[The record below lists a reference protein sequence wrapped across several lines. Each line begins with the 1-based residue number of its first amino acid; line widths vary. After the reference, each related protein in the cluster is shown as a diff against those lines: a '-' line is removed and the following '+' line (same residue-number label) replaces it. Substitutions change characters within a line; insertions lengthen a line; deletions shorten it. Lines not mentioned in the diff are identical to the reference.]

1 MTEPATSEKHLDPTP
16 VTELMKLMVRCQRA
30 IMLYMPNNPIYQEA
44 ATHFQSALGELW
56 TQMDE
61 LLLRVRDNGFTW
73 QGEVVLEEPNQGD
86 SMGWAL
92 FKDGVMAVKITP
104 GAEEEELM
112 RFLRII
118 HQARTLPDD
127 AQDDA
132 RTLLWA
138 ADLQTIKCDYTV
150 VGSEGTRAMERSDC
164 FVVSPTPLTVK
175 RELALDIKPV
185 EGIAKTVVGI
195 EEFDSSL
202 YFLDDE
208 EIRYLNSEIQR
219 EYDQDLR
226 RNVLSM
232 LCDAIELEDDDV
244 DQAEIVTILDE
255 FFRYLLGAGDL
266 PAVAYIIREART
278 MADRFPNHRD
288 RLATF
293 AADLSEPDTLDQ
305 LLKTITESEV
315 AIADQDLSELFGQ
328 FQPQAMETALSWL
341 PRPKP
346 EQARRLLARATD
358 HLAAAHPEA
367 VSQALESE
375 DRTVVVG
382 ALRLVS
388 GLKLKTAGPKLEK
401 FVMDPDKDVRLAL
414 VDALASLATPSS
426 LTQLE
431 QLLEDSD
438 RDVRIRA
445 VTELSIRH
453 RRALSQVEAAV
464 LGKAMRS
471 ADLTEKR
478 AFFEAYGLLSGGGGI
493 ARLRS
498 LLRRG
503 WFKRKVDAET
513 RACAAMALG
522 KIANTDALDVL
533 ERAQGDKEPIV
544 RVAVSE
550 ALGKRKS

>member
-1 MTEPATSEKHLDPTP
+1 MTEPVTSEQHIDPTP

-44 ATHFQSALGELW
+44 VTHLQSALGQLW

-73 QGEVVLEEPNQGD
+73 QGEVVLEEPNQAD

-138 ADLQTIKCDYTV
+138 AGLQTIKCDYTV
-150 VGSEGTRAMERSDC
+150 VGSEGTRPMEQSDC

-185 EGIAKTVVGI
+185 EGIAKAVVSI
-195 EEFDSSL
+195 EDFDSSL

-208 EIRYLNSEIQR
+208 EIRYLDREIER
-219 EYDQDLR
+219 EYTQDLR

-232 LCDAIELEDDDV
+232 LLDAIELDDDAAGRIEV
-244 DQAEIVTILDE
+244 VTILDE
-255 FFRYLLGAGDL
+255 FFRYLLGVGDL

-278 MADRFPNHRD
+278 MANRFADHFD

-305 LLKTITESEV
+305 LLKTIAESEV
-315 AIADQDLSELFGQ
+315 VIADQDLSELFGQ
-328 FQPQAMETALSWL
+328 LQPQAMETALSWL
-341 PRPKP
+341 PRLKH
-346 EQARRLLARATD
+346 EQAIQLLGRATD

-367 VSQALESE
+367 VNQALESE
-375 DRTVVVG
+375 DRTVILG
-382 ALRLVS
+382 ALRLVA
-388 GLKLKTAGPKLEK
+388 GLKLKTAGPELEK
-401 FVMDPDKDVRLAL
+401 FVTDPDRDVRRAL
-414 VDALASLATPSS
+414 VDALANLATPSS
-426 LTQLE
+426 LKQLE

-438 RDVRIRA
+438 RDVRIGA

-453 RRALSQVEAAV
+453 RRALSQVQSAV
-464 LGKAMRS
+464 LGKGIRS

-522 KIANTDALDVL
+522 KIASADALDVL
-533 ERAQGDKEPIV
+533 EKAQGDKEPLV

-550 ALGKRKS
+550 ALGNTTS